1 MFFFGEREQ
10 KSIVDMT
17 LIVSLTKDCNS
28 SEMVPIPGG
37 RDIRMK
43 LDRKSLLEGVS
54 REERE
59 DEEEGDV
66 LTPTIGT

>member
-1 MFFFGEREQ
+1 
-10 KSIVDMT
+10 
-17 LIVSLTKDCNS
+17 
-28 SEMVPIPGG
+28 
-37 RDIRMK
+37 
-43 LDRKSLLEGVS
+43 LEGVS